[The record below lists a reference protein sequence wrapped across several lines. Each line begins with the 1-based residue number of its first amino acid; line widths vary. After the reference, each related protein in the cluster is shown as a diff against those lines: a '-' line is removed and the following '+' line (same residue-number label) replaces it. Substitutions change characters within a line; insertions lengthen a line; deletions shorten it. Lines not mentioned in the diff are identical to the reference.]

1 MRRALVNVPVRQLRL
16 LTVLWPMPPIRQLW
30 RSKPHRYIS
39 HLLGHESEGSLP
51 SLLKTLSS
59 TSMRST

>member
-39 HLLGHESEGSLP
+39 HLLGHESEAVDSV
-51 SLLKTLSS
+51 SS
-59 TSMRST
+59 HLQL